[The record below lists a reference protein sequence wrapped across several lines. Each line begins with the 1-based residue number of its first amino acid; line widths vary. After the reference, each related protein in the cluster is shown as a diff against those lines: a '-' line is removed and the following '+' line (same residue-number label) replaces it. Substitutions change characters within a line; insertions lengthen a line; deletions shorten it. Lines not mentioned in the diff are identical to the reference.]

1 MATDTEVR
9 ALLERAS
16 EGFER
21 EFYSAS
27 EDFSRSISHSIRF
40 GIELLGYKLCLMHFF
55 ETKKIFW
62 LYFSNLEVLTGR

>member
-40 GIELLGYKLCLMHFF
+40 GIELLVYKLCIMHFLRLKRSF
-55 ETKKIFW
+55 GFIFRTSR
-62 LYFSNLEVLTGR
+62 F